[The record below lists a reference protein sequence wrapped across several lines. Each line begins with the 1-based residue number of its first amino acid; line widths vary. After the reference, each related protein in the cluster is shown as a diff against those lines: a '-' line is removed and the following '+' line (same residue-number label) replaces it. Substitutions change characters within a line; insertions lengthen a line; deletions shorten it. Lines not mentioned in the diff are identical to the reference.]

1 MDTSQDVLLHLGGEI
16 DQHVAAEDD
25 IEPAEHRVAVEQIE
39 LAKIDSAAYRHLH
52 CPAAW
57 LLLIAIAPQSVL
69 RQPSAH
75 RQAVVLGPPRCPQP
89 VAGYLGGD
97 DLRPTTQ
104 LAGIGPLV
112 LVYGHTPRIGF
123 LP

>member
-25 IEPAEHRVAVEQIE
+25 IEPAEHRITVEQIE
-39 LAKIDSAAYRHLH
+39 LAKFDSATYRHLH

-57 LLLIAIAPQSVL
+57 LLLIEIARQSVL
-69 RQPSAH
+69 RQASGD
-75 RQAVVLGPPRCPQP
+75 RQTVVLGGAGCCQH

-104 LAGIGPLV
+104 LAG
-112 LVYGHTPRIGF
+112 
-123 LP
+123 